1 MPNLRAQIWHLR
13 FVSVK
18 TLENN
23 VNTHTYSEKNYFR
36 IFFSTVWSFFLYLN
50 WISKL
55 SWTSTNRLSNFTQ
68 RGIFK
73 VTTIPETVC
82 TRIFFYF
89 SLYVLILRQTNVIA
103 SDLFHMSMTAIERK
117 NDYQLLDSSSTERIR
132 SGASILFFR
141 FTFVKCDL
149 VPFFALFHKTENT
162 PHQIKFI

>member
-1 MPNLRAQIWHLR
+1 MW
-13 FVSVK
+13 
-18 TLENN
+18 
-23 VNTHTYSEKNYFR
+23 THTHTVKRTILR

-50 WISKL
+50 WSSKL
-55 SWTSTNRLSNFTQ
+55 SWTSTNRLSKFTQ

-103 SDLFHMSMTAIERK
+103 SDLFQMSMTAIERK
-117 NDYQLLDSSSTERIR
+117 NDQILDSSSTERIR